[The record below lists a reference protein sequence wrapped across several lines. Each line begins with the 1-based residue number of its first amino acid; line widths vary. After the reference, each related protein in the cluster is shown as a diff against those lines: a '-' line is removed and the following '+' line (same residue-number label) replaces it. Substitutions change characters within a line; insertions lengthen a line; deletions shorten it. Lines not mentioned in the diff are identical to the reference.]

1 MQEEPKQKSKNAWL
15 GGLAVLGIA
24 AMKFK
29 VFLLLMLKGGW
40 VFLKQ
45 GLSMF
50 IMIGVYAMMFGWP
63 YAVMVVLL
71 LLIHEGGHYI
81 FMKYFGL
88 EPKLPVFIPFFGAYV
103 AMTKTPP
110 DQAVDAWVS
119 LAGPLVGGVSSA
131 IFFYLGA
138 TQNIPFLLA
147 AGSTGC
153 LLNLMQ
159 LLPAKPFDGGFVI
172 NAIARW
178 VLVPGVLMVFATA
191 LVFHSP
197 LFFLLGIFSAYSAYK
212 SFKGP
217 KEGEPVAEVVK
228 PASPAEKVLIGIAY
242 FTLAGVLAYLYA
254 LSSDKLVTFMPAVKI

>member
-40 VFLKQ
+40 VFVKQ

-50 IMIGVYAMMFGWP
+50 IMIGVYSMFFGWP
-63 YAVMVVLL
+63 YAVMIVLL
-71 LLIHEGGHYI
+71 LLIHEGGHFI

-131 IFFYLGA
+131 AFYFIGVM
-138 TQNIPFLLA
+138 QNIPFLMA

-159 LLPAKPFDGGFVI
+159 LLPAKPFDGGFVV

-178 VLVPGVLMVFATA
+178 VLIPGVFMVFIAAA
-191 LVFHSP
+191 LLHSP
-197 LFFLLGIFSAYSAYK
+197 LFFLLGIFSAYSAWK
-212 SFKGP
+212 AFKGRP
-217 KEGEPVAEVVK
+217 SDEPVVK
-228 PASPAEKVLIGIAY
+228 PATGMEKVMIGLAY
-242 FTLAGVLAYLYA
+242 FTLAGTLGYLYA
-254 LSSDKLVTFMPAVKI
+254 LSSAQVMASMPPARI